1 MKSFLY
7 YFIIIVSF
15 YLSSAFGSDAPQ
27 VVHNGNLI
35 YLAHTVIIKYRS
47 VDLQGLNKISNIET
61 KLNYVLKDYNVK
73 SIAKTFA
80 SMSAGNSKFGIDR
93 IMTVNYSRDI
103 DPLVAA
109 AKMKK
114 LPDIEWA
121 EPKYVRKIDFVPND
135 PQYDSTS
142 QWNLYQ
148 IKAKQAWDI
157 SQGDTSIIIGI
168 IDTGIDWIH
177 PDIRANMWAG
187 IGYDFGGLD
196 GTPDNNPIEDNPY
209 HGTFVAGVA
218 SAVTDNGIGVSSIGF
233 KSHLMAVKT
242 TRDDFKDPVGGLP
255 YILYGFEGI
264 LYAADHGA
272 KVINCSW
279 GGGGFSNMEQDVI
292 NYALSKGALVVAAA
306 GNDNLLED
314 FYPASYNGVFSVAA
328 TTLSDRKASFS
339 SFGFHVDCSAPGLN
353 IYSTWQP
360 NSYTRGSGTSFSTPL
375 VSGLAALV
383 FSRFPNYTPLQ
394 VAEQIRV
401 NCDNIDLLNPG
412 YINLLGFGR
421 VNAFKTL
428 NNSNS
433 VSLRAYDI
441 QFSDQTTGGNGDGI
455 FQPGENVEVRVKFR
469 NFLSSAGNVSVSLQ
483 SLSGYASVVN
493 GNFNISSI
501 GTLDSV
507 DNYSNPFILKIAAN
521 VPYDDTIAV
530 IFEYNSTSYS
540 DYQTDGFSANSTFET
555 QQGNNISLTL
565 TSRGNLGFND
575 YPNDVQGQGFNYM
588 RGPNLLFEGSL
599 MFGTSAVNLSDEARD
614 ESGNQKNTSFQ
625 IISPFKLM
633 QPGEKATQEGNT
645 VFNDDGSGTGRVGV
659 TVNMHSYSFNDD
671 KNKNSII
678 LNYNLLNTTNSD
690 INNFYTGLFID
701 WDLLE
706 GSGDS
711 DYVFYDNIVN
721 LGYAYHSGG
730 NPDTYVGT
738 ALISSTDYGFW
749 AIANGGDDN
758 FQIYDGFSKDEKW
771 QALSSGIGKTTAG
784 PADISEVTSG
794 GPFFIRSGKSINVAF
809 AITAGSNLDDLR
821 TNINNARD
829 TYNNVIADS
838 ENGVPLPLTFTLSQ
852 NYPNPFN
859 PGTEID
865 YQIPEEGKVTIKV
878 YDILG
883 NLVKTLVNEDKRSGQ
898 YHLKFNAGGL
908 ASGIY
913 FYTLKVNT
921 YTSTKKFVLI
931 K

>member
-1 MKSFLY
+1 MKSYLY
-7 YFIIIVSF
+7 CFIIIISF
-15 YLSSAFGSDAPQ
+15 YFSSAFGSDAPQ

-47 VDLQGLNKISNIET
+47 VDRQGLNKISNIET
-61 KLNYVLKDYNVK
+61 KLNYLLKDYNVK
-73 SIAKTFA
+73 AITKTFS
-80 SMSAGNSKFGIDR
+80 SMNAGNSKFGINR

-121 EPKYVRKIDFVPND
+121 EPKYIRKIDFVPND
-135 PQYDSTS
+135 PQNDSTN

-157 SQGDTSIIIGI
+157 SQGDTSVIIGI

-187 IGYDFGGLD
+187 IGYDFGGLN

-218 SAVTDNGIGVSSIGF
+218 SAVTDNGIGISSIGF
-233 KSHLMAVKT
+233 RSHLMAVKT
-242 TRDDFKDPVGGLP
+242 TRDDFKDPISGLP

-292 NYALSKGALVVAAA
+292 DYALSKGALVVAAA
-306 GNDNLLED
+306 GNDNFLED
-314 FYPASYNGVFSVAA
+314 FYPASYNGVLSVAA
-328 TTLSDRKASFS
+328 TSLGDKKASFS
-339 SFGFHVDCSAPGLN
+339 SFGFHVDVSAPGQS

-360 NSYTRGSGTSFSTPL
+360 NTYTYGSGTSFSTPL

-412 YINLLGFGR
+412 YINLLGYGR

-469 NFLSSAGNVSVSLQ
+469 NYLSSAGNVSVSLQ

-507 DNYSNPFILKIAAN
+507 DNYSNPF
-521 VPYDDTIAV
+521 Y
-530 IFEYNSTSYS
+530 F
-540 DYQTDGFSANSTFET
+540 
-555 QQGNNISLTL
+555 
-565 TSRGNLGFND
+565 
-575 YPNDVQGQGFNYM
+575 
-588 RGPNLLFEGSL
+588 
-599 MFGTSAVNLSDEARD
+599 
-614 ESGNQKNTSFQ
+614 KNC
-625 IISPFKLM
+625 
-633 QPGEKATQEGNT
+633 
-645 VFNDDGSGTGRVGV
+645 R
-659 TVNMHSYSFNDD
+659 
-671 KNKNSII
+671 
-678 LNYNLLNTTNSD
+678 
-690 INNFYTGLFID
+690 
-701 WDLLE
+701 
-706 GSGDS
+706 
-711 DYVFYDNIVN
+711 
-721 LGYAYHSGG
+721 
-730 NPDTYVGT
+730 
-738 ALISSTDYGFW
+738 
-749 AIANGGDDN
+749 
-758 FQIYDGFSKDEKW
+758 
-771 QALSSGIGKTTAG
+771 
-784 PADISEVTSG
+784 
-794 GPFFIRSGKSINVAF
+794 
-809 AITAGSNLDDLR
+809 
-821 TNINNARD
+821 
-829 TYNNVIADS
+829 
-838 ENGVPLPLTFTLSQ
+838 
-852 NYPNPFN
+852 
-859 PGTEID
+859 
-865 YQIPEEGKVTIKV
+865 
-878 YDILG
+878 
-883 NLVKTLVNEDKRSGQ
+883 
-898 YHLKFNAGGL
+898 
-908 ASGIY
+908 
-913 FYTLKVNT
+913 
-921 YTSTKKFVLI
+921 
-931 K
+931 